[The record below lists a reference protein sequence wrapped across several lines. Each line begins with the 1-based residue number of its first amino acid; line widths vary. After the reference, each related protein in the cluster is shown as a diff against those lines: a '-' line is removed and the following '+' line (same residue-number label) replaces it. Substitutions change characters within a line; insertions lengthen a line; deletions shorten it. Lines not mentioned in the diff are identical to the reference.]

1 MTNTRIRIS
10 ALLLA
15 ISGLLTPHPA
25 AFGAGKAPK
34 IHELTF
40 SGKATPGQYYVP
52 VYTSFTVPEGIVKI
66 SVTQHLGSGEARPG
80 NLDLGIFDE
89 RGAGFE
95 GPGFRGW
102 SGGARRSFEIGE
114 TEATPGYLAGRINP
128 GRWTVIQ
135 MPTTAGRTTGWY
147 RIAPHVHTVHSDG
160 RLTPAEVIALGKASG
175 LDGIVS
181 TDHNTTSALLHW
193 GEVQDLEF
201 LVINGMEVTY
211 GQGHWN
217 IFGLD
222 PHAWIDFRI
231 HHNDTLRYRKAVAKA
246 RKAGRLLVANHPY
259 NLDFLY
265 DVTPMDGIEV
275 WNSAWSP
282 ANERAV
288 ELWHTLLVG
297 GNRKFAVAS
306 TDFHRGGNIASP
318 HTVVR
323 AEALSAEAVIDA
335 IAAGRSYVAR
345 DTSVE
350 IGMQVRNSATPVQH
364 ADIGDTLL
372 RSGGMQA
379 EFRSNTAGRL
389 RLTDQQGW
397 FSDTSIAPGT
407 VVVPIPERSL
417 WVRAELRAEDGSMI
431 ALTNPIYI
439 QHPLT
444 TQSLLP
450 E

>member
-1 MTNTRIRIS
+1 
-10 ALLLA
+10 
-15 ISGLLTPHPA
+15 
-25 AFGAGKAPK
+25 
-34 IHELTF
+34 
-40 SGKATPGQYYVP
+40 
-52 VYTSFTVPEGIVKI
+52 
-66 SVTQHLGSGEARPG
+66 
-80 NLDLGIFDE
+80 
-89 RGAGFE
+89 
-95 GPGFRGW
+95 
-102 SGGARRSFEIGE
+102 
-114 TEATPGYLAGRINP
+114 
-128 GRWTVIQ
+128 
-135 MPTTAGRTTGWY
+135 
-147 RIAPHVHTVHSDG
+147 
-160 RLTPAEVIALGKASG
+160 
-175 LDGIVS
+175 
-181 TDHNTTSALLHW
+181 
-193 GEVQDLEF
+193 
-201 LVINGMEVTY
+201 
-211 GQGHWN
+211 
-217 IFGLD
+217 
-222 PHAWIDFRI
+222 
-231 HHNDTLRYRKAVAKA
+231 
-246 RKAGRLLVANHPY
+246 
-259 NLDFLY
+259 
-265 DVTPMDGIEV
+265 MDGIEV

-306 TDFHRGGNIASP
+306 TDF
-318 HTVVR
+318 R

-345 DTSVE
+345 DTSAE

>member
-1 MTNTRIRIS
+1 
-10 ALLLA
+10 
-15 ISGLLTPHPA
+15 
-25 AFGAGKAPK
+25 
-34 IHELTF
+34 
-40 SGKATPGQYYVP
+40 
-52 VYTSFTVPEGIVKI
+52 
-66 SVTQHLGSGEARPG
+66 
-80 NLDLGIFDE
+80 
-89 RGAGFE
+89 
-95 GPGFRGW
+95 
-102 SGGARRSFEIGE
+102 
-114 TEATPGYLAGRINP
+114 
-128 GRWTVIQ
+128 
-135 MPTTAGRTTGWY
+135 
-147 RIAPHVHTVHSDG
+147 
-160 RLTPAEVIALGKASG
+160 
-175 LDGIVS
+175 
-181 TDHNTTSALLHW
+181 
-193 GEVQDLEF
+193 
-201 LVINGMEVTY
+201 
-211 GQGHWN
+211 
-217 IFGLD
+217 
-222 PHAWIDFRI
+222 
-231 HHNDTLRYRKAVAKA
+231 
-246 RKAGRLLVANHPY
+246 
-259 NLDFLY
+259 
-265 DVTPMDGIEV
+265 MDGIEV
-275 WNSAWSP
+275 WNSAWRP

-345 DTSVE
+345 DTSAE